1 MAATHLLII
10 SQWRHQSVITAVL
23 LFPLATLSA
32 LGSVD
37 DRVTVLASPDYG
49 SETYFGSDH
58 IGFVVSVHPDTKS
71 SKY

>member
-10 SQWRHQSVITAVL
+10 SRWRHQFVITAVL

-37 DRVTVLASPDYG
+37 DRVTVLVSPDHYG
-49 SETYFGSDH
+49 SETYFVSDH
-58 IGFVVSVHPDTKS
+58 IGFVVSVHPHTK
-71 SKY
+71 K